1 MPTSHTEVFRGTGQP
16 SRNPPGD
23 FQIATATWAEAHHW
37 IAWAQGGP
45 TDLDNAALLC
55 SHHHHRAH
63 DAAYLHE
70 RLPNGEVR
78 FTRRR

>member
-1 MPTSHTEVFRGTGQP
+1 MPG
-16 SRNPPGD
+16 
-23 FQIATATWAEAHHW
+23 TWAEAHHW

-70 RLPNGEVR
+70 RLPNGDIR
-78 FTRRR
+78 FTRRT